1 MTAAQQEQFDIST
14 IPPEFS
20 PFHTLD
26 QSNKPNEGDEKLFV
40 QFKTEPVLNPAASTK
55 AGRPIFDEVDMI
67 IIRTPGSQLTSVVAP
82 AKHYMSR
89 FGDRYRKWKA
99 GQADTQSGT
108 PLESFPYLLN
118 RPGMIAELKALNV
131 HTVEQLA
138 GMSDGN
144 KQRIMGAHEL
154 CRRASEWMDKTQG
167 TDAKVAQMAK
177 ENDDLKA
184 QMKTLQAQMQT
195 LSNQKEQ
202 SK

>member
-1 MTAAQQEQFDIST
+1 MQAIQEEQFDIST
-14 IPPEFS
+14 IPSEFS

-26 QSNKPNEGDEKLFV
+26 QTNKPNQGDEKLFV
-40 QFKTEPVLNPAASTK
+40 QFKVEPVLNPSASTK

-67 IIRTPGSQLTSVVAP
+67 VIRTPGSQLTSVVAP

-89 FGDRYRKWKA
+89 FGDRYKKWKA
-99 GQADTQSGT
+99 GQIDTQSGT

-118 RPGMIAELKALNV
+118 RPGMVAELKALNV

-144 KQRIMGAHEL
+144 KQRIMGGQEL
-154 CRRASEWMDKTQG
+154 CRRASEWIDKTQG
-167 TDAKVAQMAK
+167 TDAKVAGLAK

-184 QMKTLQAQMQT
+184 QMLALQEQMKQIASRT
-195 LSNQKEQ
+195 KKE
-202 SK
+202 